1 MPFFSIIIPV
11 YNVKQYLGK
20 CLESVL
26 GQSFGDFECILVDDG
41 SKDGSSELCD
51 ELACQDTRIR
61 VVHKE
66 NEGVAIARNTGIR
79 MAAGDFLMFLD
90 SDDTLSVGLL
100 ESCAQKLKQTGSDI
114 LVFGYQR
121 VAADGKILMSSV
133 PNVEDSKKLM
143 LEEQYDLSL
152 LLVIKIYNRVL
163 FDGIDLKR
171 LKGITFSED
180 SILAIDLL
188 SKTEKICFLPV
199 VGYNYL
205 CRKNSATQCM
215 TERHNL
221 DELRS
226 TKIIASILDAT
237 ENKNPRILSIK
248 KFNAKFF
255 LINPDKKFTVKQFFS
270 NCKEWRAT
278 FPEVNDLE
286 YSSHFV
292 RTKLMKMY
300 VSLIIKKL
308 DFLAWILYKAR
319 AFLKQG

>member
-1 MPFFSIIIPV
+1 MPYFSIIIPV
-11 YNVKQYLGK
+11 YNVKEYLEK

-26 GQSFGDFECILVDDG
+26 SQSFEDFECILIDDG

-51 ELACQDTRIR
+51 KLAFQDTRIR

-66 NEGVAIARNTGIR
+66 NEGVAVARNTGIG
-79 MAAGDFLMFLD
+79 MATGEFLMFLD
-90 SDDTLSVGLL
+90 SDDTLSAGLL
-100 ESCAQKLKQTGSDI
+100 ESCAQRLQQTCSDI

-163 FDGIDLKR
+163 FDGIDLER
-171 LKGITFSED
+171 LRGITFSED
-180 SILAIDLL
+180 SILTIDLL
-188 SKTEKICFLPV
+188 AKTEKICFLPV
-199 VGYNYL
+199 IGYNYL
-205 CRKNSATQCM
+205 CRENSATQGM

-221 DELRS
+221 DELKS
-226 TKIIASILDAT
+226 TKIIASILDTT
-237 ENKNPRILSIK
+237 ENKNPRILSVK

-255 LINPDKKFTVKQFFS
+255 LINPDKKFSLKQFFS

-278 FPEVNDLE
+278 FPEVNNLD

-292 RTKLMKMY
+292 RTKLMKIY
-300 VSLIIKKL
+300 VSFIIKQL
-308 DFLAWILYKAR
+308 DFIAWILYKLR
-319 AFLKQG
+319 TVIQR

>member
-1 MPFFSIIIPV
+1 MPYFSIIIPV
-11 YNVKQYLGK
+11 YNVKRYLEK

-26 GQSFGDFECILVDDG
+26 SQSFEDFECILIDDG

-51 ELACQDTRIR
+51 KLAAQDSRIH

-66 NEGVAIARNTGIR
+66 NEGVAVARNTGIG
-79 MAAGDFLMFLD
+79 MATGEFLMFLD

-100 ESCAQKLKQTGSDI
+100 ESGAQKLKQTCSDI

-163 FDGIDLKR
+163 FDGIDLER
-171 LKGITFSED
+171 LRGITFSED

-188 SKTEKICFLPV
+188 AKTEKICFLPV
-199 VGYNYL
+199 IGYNYL
-205 CRKNSATQCM
+205 CRENSATQGM

-221 DELRS
+221 DELKS
-226 TKIIASILDAT
+226 TKIIASILDTT
-237 ENKNPRILSIK
+237 ENKNPRILSVK

-255 LINPDKKFTVKQFFS
+255 LINPDKKFSLKQFFS

-278 FPEVNDLE
+278 FPEVNNLD

-292 RTKLMKMY
+292 RTKLMKIY
-300 VSLIIKKL
+300 VSFIIKQL
-308 DFLAWILYKAR
+308 DFIAWILYKVR

>member
-1 MPFFSIIIPV
+1 MPYFSIIVPV
-11 YNVKQYLGK
+11 YNVKQYLEK
-20 CLESVL
+20 CIESVL
-26 GQSFGDFECILVDDG
+26 SQSFGDFECILIDDG

-51 ELACQDTRIR
+51 KLAAQDSRIH

-66 NEGVAIARNTGIR
+66 NEGVAVARNTGIR

-121 VAADGKILMSSV
+121 VTVDDISIMESIPQKDATKYFMLDKDYDLTLFLWNKV
-133 PNVEDSKKLM
+133 YEKKLF
-143 LEEQYDLSL
+143 EE
-152 LLVIKIYNRVL
+152 
-163 FDGIDLKR
+163 IDLER

-205 CRKNSATQCM
+205 CRKNSATQGM

-270 NCKEWRAT
+270 NCKEWRGI
-278 FPEVNDLE
+278 FPEVNNLD

-300 VSLIIKKL
+300 VSFIMKQL
-308 DFLAWILYKAR
+308 DFIAWILYKLRTAIQR
-319 AFLKQG
+319 

>member
-1 MPFFSIIIPV
+1 MPYFSIIIPV
-11 YNVKQYLGK
+11 YNVKRYLEK

-26 GQSFGDFECILVDDG
+26 SQSFEDFECILIDDG

-51 ELACQDTRIR
+51 KLAAQDSRIH

-66 NEGVAIARNTGIR
+66 NEGVAVARNTGIR

-100 ESCAQKLKQTGSDI
+100 ESCAQKLKQTCSDI

-121 VAADGKILMSSV
+121 VTVDDISIMESIPQKDATKYFMLDKDYDLTLFLWNKV
-133 PNVEDSKKLM
+133 YEKKLF
-143 LEEQYDLSL
+143 EE
-152 LLVIKIYNRVL
+152 
-163 FDGIDLKR
+163 IDLER

-205 CRKNSATQCM
+205 CRKNSATQGM

-255 LINPDKKFTVKQFFS
+255 LINPDKKFTVKEFFS

-278 FPEVNDLE
+278 FPEVNNLD

-300 VSLIIKKL
+300 VSFIMKQL
-308 DFLAWILYKAR
+308 DFIAWILYKLR
-319 AFLKQG
+319 TVIPR